1 MLGKLNRLPPEAL
14 EVIKSMACLGASVSA
29 ETLARIRKTS
39 PDYVERDLR
48 EAVRVGLILEREHVY
63 AFLHDRVQEAA
74 YALIAGSERAA
85 AHLLIGR
92 TLFASATP
100 AGLDE
105 QLFDIVNQF
114 NRAGSLLQDAGERE
128 TIADLNLK
136 AALRARTSTA
146 YVSALT
152 YLEMGRSLLP
162 PDAWERL
169 YRLTFS
175 FEINTAECEFLTGS
189 LQAAEE
195 RLAMLAN
202 HAVSLVDRASVA
214 SLAINL
220 QTAAG
225 RMDLAVE
232 MCLAYLRQVGVAW
245 VAHPTNA
252 EVERE
257 YEPLRREIEAGAIE
271 RRLAL
276 LPMNDMD
283 RRATLDVLAAV
294 LPPAF
299 FSDQN
304 FVCLVLCR
312 MANSSLEHG
321 NSDASSLAYAYLGMV
336 LGPRFGQYAAGY
348 RFGKVGIA
356 LVEESGLDRFKAR
369 VFMTFGH
376 HVIPYTRHMRQG
388 RELLVKA
395 FDMANEAGDLTY
407 SGFSC
412 CTLITNLLGCGD
424 PLEEVQLEAERT
436 LAFVRAAKFGL
447 IVDIITAQLQLVR
460 TLRGLAASFGGFA
473 GDAFDD
479 EVFQRHVATDPGL
492 AIAACWYWI
501 RRMQAHCFAGQF
513 DAALAASNTAEPLLW
528 TTSGHLELVEFHFY
542 SAIARA
548 GAFDSSEAAARALH
562 LDALRRH
569 RDQMRIWAQ
578 NSPESFGQ
586 HAQLIEGDLRRIENA
601 PLEALRHYEA
611 AAVAA
616 RAQGFHQVEAL
627 AYEAA
632 YRLNL
637 ELGLPVSANSSLH
650 AARDCYRRWGAAGKV
665 AQLEGAHAE
674 LRASLDRGPASRA
687 PSGTDEQLDVA
698 TLLKTSQAVSGEIGL
713 ERLIRTL
720 LVLAME
726 HAGAARGLLIMP
738 RRNELVVEAEATV
751 RQSSVDVVL
760 PKRAI
765 TVHDAPESLVQFAL
779 RSREA
784 VVLDDALESEPFA
797 ADPYVVNGQHRSLLA
812 LPLVKQTRLVG
823 VLYLENNLAPHI
835 FTPARLA
842 VLKVLASQAATSLE
856 NASLEEKDALLKEV
870 HHRVKNNLQLI
881 SSLLNLQSSR
891 IADPAVAELFAESR
905 NRVRSMAL
913 VHENLYRAGS
923 FARISMK
930 AHIQSLCAELMRAY
944 SVLPRD
950 VELTTRV
957 ADILFDVDRAVT
969 CGLIINELLSNALKY
984 AFPAGRSGRI
994 RVELTP
1000 VEGSRCALVVADDGV
1015 GIPPHSSNGGGDT
1028 LGMQLVHDLV
1038 EQLGGTCTVFA
1049 NSGTV
1054 WTIHFAVNDPGMV
1067 LQ

>member
-1 MLGKLNRLPPEAL
+1 
-14 EVIKSMACLGASVSA
+14 
-29 ETLARIRKTS
+29 
-39 PDYVERDLR
+39 
-48 EAVRVGLILEREHVY
+48 
-63 AFLHDRVQEAA
+63 
-74 YALIAGSERAA
+74 
-85 AHLLIGR
+85 
-92 TLFASATP
+92 
-100 AGLDE
+100 
-105 QLFDIVNQF
+105 
-114 NRAGSLLQDAGERE
+114 
-128 TIADLNLK
+128 
-136 AALRARTSTA
+136 
-146 YVSALT
+146 
-152 YLEMGRSLLP
+152 
-162 PDAWERL
+162 
-169 YRLTFS
+169 
-175 FEINTAECEFLTGS
+175 
-189 LQAAEE
+189 
-195 RLAMLAN
+195 
-202 HAVSLVDRASVA
+202 
-214 SLAINL
+214 
-220 QTAAG
+220 
-225 RMDLAVE
+225 
-232 MCLAYLRQVGVAW
+232 VAW

-257 YEPLRREIEAGAIE
+257 YTPIQREIEANAIE
-271 RRLAL
+271 RRLV
-276 LPMNDMD
+276 LPLMSDLE

-312 MANSSLEHG
+312 MANLSREHG
-321 NSDASSLAYAYLGMV
+321 NSDASPLAYAYLGMV

-356 LVEESGLDRFKAR
+356 LVEESGLDRFRAR

-376 HVIPYTRHMRQG
+376 HVIPYTRHMHEG
-388 RELLVKA
+388 RGLLLKA

-424 PLEEVQLEAERT
+424 PLDDVQAEAERT

-460 TLRGLAASFGGFA
+460 TLRGFAASFGGFA
-473 GDAFDD
+473 DATFDD
-479 EVFQRHVATDPGL
+479 EAFQRHLAADPGL
-492 AIAACWYWI
+492 AIASCWYWI
-501 RRMQAHCFAGQF
+501 RKMQAHCFAGQF
-513 DAALAASNTAEPLLW
+513 DAAVAASNAAEPLLW
-528 TTSGHLELVEFHFY
+528 TSAGHLELVEFHFY

-548 GAFDSSEAAARALH
+548 GSIDSSDAAEIEAH
-562 LDALRRH
+562 LDALRVH
-569 RDQMRIWAQ
+569 RDQLRVWAD

-586 HAQLIEGDLRRIENA
+586 HVHLIDGELRRIENA
-601 PLEALRHYEA
+601 PLDALRNYEA

-616 RAQGFHQVEAL
+616 RAQGFLQVEAL
-627 AYEAA
+627 SHEAA
-632 YRLNL
+632 YRLYQR
-637 ELGLPVSANSSLH
+637 LGLSVSATSSLH
-650 AARDCYRRWGAAGKV
+650 AARDCYTKWGAAGKV
-665 AQLEGAHAE
+665 THLERLHSE
-674 LRASLDRGPASRA
+674 LRVSSVRA
-687 PSGTDEQLDVA
+687 RPSGTSAGAANEQLDLA

-738 RRNELVVEAEATV
+738 RRNELVIEAEATV
-751 RQSSVDVVL
+751 GQSSVDVVL

-765 TVHDAPESLVQFAL
+765 TANDAPESLVQYAL
-779 RSREA
+779 RSHEA
-784 VVLDDALESEPFA
+784 VVLDDARESQLFA
-797 ADPYVVNGQHRSLLA
+797 ADPYVVSGQHRSLLA
-812 LPLVKQTRLVG
+812 LPLLKQTRLVG

-891 IADPAVAELFAESR
+891 IADAAVAELFTESR

-944 SVLPRD
+944 HVLPRD

-957 ADILFDVDRAVT
+957 ADLLFDVDRAVT

-1000 VEGSRCALVVADDGV
+1000 LEGSRCALVVADDGV
-1015 GIPPHSSNGGGDT
+1015 GIPLHLSNGGGDS

-1038 EQLGGTCTVFA
+1038 GQLGGTCTVCA
-1049 NSGTV
+1049 DSGTV
-1054 WTIHFAVNDPGMV
+1054 WTIHFVVNDARTV